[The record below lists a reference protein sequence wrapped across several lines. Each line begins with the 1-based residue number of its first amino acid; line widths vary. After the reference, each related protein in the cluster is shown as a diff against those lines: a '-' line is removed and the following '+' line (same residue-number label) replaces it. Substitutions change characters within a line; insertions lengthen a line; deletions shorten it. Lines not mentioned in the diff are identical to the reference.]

1 MQIIRGVD
9 LMLFVDDKSIAS
21 ATNHTLTISSD
32 TEDINTKDTG
42 FGLWTTTQ
50 IKSMSWTVTSENLI
64 STYYKDTE
72 EKDKS
77 GEYTYTKLFDLMVA
91 RQPLDITFAVRS
103 GVDGDYTYRKEQ
115 TNAMEPKANDGFK
128 GKALITNITY
138 NANVGDNAS
147 MTIELSGCGGLYSV
161 DKYDE
166 FESEGE
172 DQKKN

>member
-9 LMLFVDDKSIAS
+9 LMLFVDGKSIAS

-50 IKSMSWTVTSENLI
+50 IKSMSWTVSSENLI
-64 STYYKDTE
+64 STFYTDEPDTT
-72 EKDKS
+72 KDK
-77 GEYTYTKLFDLMVA
+77 YTYTKLFDMMVA

-103 GVDGDYTYRKEQ
+103 GADLDYTYRDEQ
-115 TNAMEPKANDGFK
+115 TEAMTPMAGDGFI

-147 MTIELSGCGGLYSV
+147 MTIELSGCGALKRV
-161 DKYDE
+161 E
-166 FESEGE
+166 
-172 DQKKN
+172 KKN